1 MAYPGPPLALLTH
14 RLADTPAAFLA
25 APRIG
30 QDGELAV
37 AALVNDVLL
46 LHGQRADIRAL
57 QAFQAE
63 AGTLA
68 RKRLQLVSLC
78 AWLLADSWFIDAG
91 VAQDDLLR
99 ALTEAPARLAD
110 FTTAA
115 QTIADFERREEC
127 VRVVLA
133 QLGMLPAGES
143 AEQAQDRLAA
153 LSGAERLALL
163 AASRAT
169 ERRAREI
176 RAALAAKAAQ
186 ESADKWTRE

>member
-1 MAYPGPPLALLTH
+1 MAHPGPALALLTH
-14 RLADTPAAFLA
+14 RLADTPAEFLA

-46 LHGQRADIRAL
+46 LHGQRADIRPL

-68 RKRLQLVSLC
+68 RNRLQLASLC
-78 AWLLADSWFIDAG
+78 AWLLADPWFIDAR
-91 VAQDDLLR
+91 VAQVDLLR
-99 ALTEAPARLAD
+99 ALTEAPARLAPV
-110 FTTAA
+110 TTAA
-115 QTIADFERREEC
+115 QSIADVERREEC

-133 QLGMLPAGES
+133 QLGILPAGES

-153 LSGAERLALL
+153 ISGAERLALL
-163 AASRAT
+163 AASRAA
-169 ERRAREI
+169 ERRARKI